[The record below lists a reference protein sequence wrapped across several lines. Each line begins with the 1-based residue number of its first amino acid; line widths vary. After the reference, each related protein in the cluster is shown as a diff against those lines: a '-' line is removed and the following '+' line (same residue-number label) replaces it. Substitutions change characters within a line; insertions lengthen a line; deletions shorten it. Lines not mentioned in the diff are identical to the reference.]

1 MKSIGNIAKYTLL
14 ALWLISVALAIS
26 IGIKQ
31 AAAFTADGRVI
42 QKNIMLL
49 PTDTLHI
56 KFKHNDYAKTLMIDD
71 FKIAQDAAG
80 ANIIYSNDVRFR
92 IEKYRENKQIERNQ
106 LRQLFHYRF
115 KNKFRNQEIEITLY
129 FSKEHY

>member
-42 QKNIMLL
+42 QKKILCYC
-49 PTDTLHI
+49 PPIRYTL
-56 KFKHNDYAKTLMIDD
+56 NLNTMITMQIDDRDD

-80 ANIIYSNDVRFR
+80 ANIIYSM
-92 IEKYRENKQIERNQ
+92 
-106 LRQLFHYRF
+106 
-115 KNKFRNQEIEITLY
+115 TLDL
-129 FSKEHY
+129 E

>member
-42 QKNIMLL
+42 QKKILCCCQ
-49 PTDTLHI
+49 PIHI
-56 KFKHNDYAKTLMIDD
+56 KFKHNDYYAKNIDDRDD
-71 FKIAQDAAG
+71 FKIARCCG
-80 ANIIYSNDVRFR
+80 KI
-92 IEKYRENKQIERNQ
+92 
-106 LRQLFHYRF
+106 
-115 KNKFRNQEIEITLY
+115 
-129 FSKEHY
+129 

>member
-42 QKNIMLL
+42 QKKILCY

-56 KFKHNDYAKTLMIDD
+56 KFKHNDYYAKTLMIVM
-71 FKIAQDAAG
+71 I
-80 ANIIYSNDVRFR
+80 
-92 IEKYRENKQIERNQ
+92 
-106 LRQLFHYRF
+106 
-115 KNKFRNQEIEITLY
+115 
-129 FSKEHY
+129 SK

>member
-31 AAAFTADGRVI
+31 AAAFTADGRGFKRKYYATPPI
-42 QKNIMLL
+42 RY
-49 PTDTLHI
+49 I
-56 KFKHNDYAKTLMIDD
+56 KFKHNDYYKNIDDRDD

-80 ANIIYSNDVRFR
+80 ANIILNDVRFR
-92 IEKYRENKQIERNQ
+92 IEKQMEEYIIKKKEAKGKSLSEARKERN
-106 LRQLFHYRF
+106 
-115 KNKFRNQEIEITLY
+115 K
-129 FSKEHY
+129 

>member
-42 QKNIMLL
+42 QKKILCYC
-49 PTDTLHI
+49 PPIRYTLNLNTMI
-56 KFKHNDYAKTLMIDD
+56 TMQKTLMIVM
-71 FKIAQDAAG
+71 I
-80 ANIIYSNDVRFR
+80 
-92 IEKYRENKQIERNQ
+92 
-106 LRQLFHYRF
+106 
-115 KNKFRNQEIEITLY
+115 
-129 FSKEHY
+129 SK

>member
-42 QKNIMLL
+42 QKKML
-49 PTDTLHI
+49 PADTLHI
-56 KFKHNDYAKTLMIDD
+56 KFKHNDYYAKTLMIVM
-71 FKIAQDAAG
+71 I
-80 ANIIYSNDVRFR
+80 
-92 IEKYRENKQIERNQ
+92 
-106 LRQLFHYRF
+106 
-115 KNKFRNQEIEITLY
+115 
-129 FSKEHY
+129 SK